1 VGRENEKGSRTPLGP
16 SQELTRPG
24 RAVRAAGAALL
35 AVHCAAALAEDAP
48 REVAPRIDTI
58 EIRPTNVFAPDE
70 AAKSFFPY
78 GLANALHFT
87 TRTSFIQTQL
97 LFAPGDAL
105 RPDLLAETERNLRAF
120 GLFRKVTVR
129 AEGERVVVETADA
142 WTLLLRGS
150 LSNKGGVTTYS
161 IGAEEYNLLGTGRQ
175 FGFGW
180 EKETDRSSRSAF
192 YADPDLFAPHT
203 AFRLDASELSDGRFF
218 RAALGRPFYALD
230 VRWALEGAVRL
241 SDFDTKLYAGGE
253 EAMVWKEQERD
264 LLVTGGR
271 LLSRDLDAVM
281 RFIGSVEWNDVKLR
295 AGGLGAPPPE
305 ERTHRTFLF
314 LSAGL
319 AREGSGWITRRLID
333 RIDRDEDFN
342 LAPSGRLELGFS
354 PPVGDSQ
361 AAGRALLSG
370 SMGTLLPAGFAL
382 ATVAASTRLSGGI
395 ENATVSA
402 GARAYALKGPWTL
415 VGNVS
420 TLVGWNLDPESQ
432 IPLDGENGLRAYRL
446 HAVQGDR
453 RLVGNVEA
461 RVLVVPEIL
470 QLVSFGLAAF
480 GDAGWSWGDPDGFRH
495 LADAGVGLR
504 IGITRASKNSLVRVD
519 VARVLHPDPLGRT
532 GWLLSFASGQAF

>member
-1 VGRENEKGSRTPLGP
+1 VGRENEKGDRTPLGP
-16 SQELTRPG
+16 RQELTRPG

-35 AVHCAAALAEDAP
+35 AVHCSAALAED
-48 REVAPRIDTI
+48 APRIDTI

-78 GLANALHFT
+78 GLANALHLT
-87 TRTSFIQTQL
+87 TRTSFIQNQL
-97 LFAPGDAL
+97 LFAPGDTL

-120 GLFRKVTVR
+120 GLFRRAYVR
-129 AEGERVVVETADA
+129 AEGERVIVETADA
-142 WTLLLRGS
+142 WTLLVRGS

-180 EKETDRSSRSAF
+180 EKETDRSSRSVF
-192 YADPDLFAPHT
+192 YADPNLFAPHV

-230 VRWALEGAVRL
+230 APWALEGAVRR

-253 EAMVWKEQERD
+253 EATVWKQEERD
-264 LLVTGGR
+264 VLVTGGR
-271 LLSRDLDAVM
+271 LLSRDPDAVV
-281 RFIGSVEWNDVKLR
+281 RFVGSVEWSDVKLG
-295 AGGLGAPPPE
+295 AGGLGVPPPA
-305 ERTHRTFLF
+305 ERARRTFLF
-314 LSAGL
+314 LSAGV
-319 AREGSGWITRRLID
+319 AREGSGWIARRLID

-354 PPVGDSQ
+354 LPVGEAQ
-361 AAGRALLSG
+361 TAGRALLSG
-370 SMGTLLPAGFAL
+370 SVGTLLPSGFAL
-382 ATVAASTRLSGGI
+382 ATVTASTRLSGGV
-395 ENATVSA
+395 ENASVSA
-402 GARAYALKGPWTL
+402 GARAYLLKGPWTL

-420 TLVGWNLDPESQ
+420 TLAGWNLDPESQ
-432 IPLDGENGLRAYRL
+432 IPLDGETGLRAYRL
-446 HAVQGDR
+446 HAVEGNR

-480 GDAGWSWGDPDGFRH
+480 GDAGWSWGEPDGFWH

-504 IGITRASKNSLVRVD
+504 IGIARASKNSLLRMD
-519 VARVLHPDPLGRT
+519 VARSLHPDPLGRT
-532 GWLLSFASGQAF
+532 GWLLSFSSGQAF

>member
-1 VGRENEKGSRTPLGP
+1 MGREDEKGSRTPLG
-16 SQELTRPG
+16 SRQELTRPG

-35 AVHCAAALAEDAP
+35 AVHFSTAAADDVP
-48 REVAPRIDTI
+48 RMDTI

-87 TRTSFIQTQL
+87 TRASFIQKQL
-97 LFAPGDAL
+97 LFVPGDAL

-120 GLFRKVTVR
+120 GLFRKASVR
-129 AEGERVVVETADA
+129 AERARVVVETADA

-175 FGFGW
+175 IGFGW
-180 EKETDRSSRSAF
+180 EREADRSSRSVF
-192 YADPDLFAPHT
+192 YVDPNLFAPHVV
-203 AFRLDASELSDGRFF
+203 FRLDAAELSDGRYL
-218 RAALGRPFYALD
+218 RAGLGRPFYALD
-230 VRWALEGAVRL
+230 VPWALEAAVRV

-253 EAMVWKEQERD
+253 KAFVWKQQERD

-271 LLSRDLDAVM
+271 LLSRDLDAVI
-281 RFIGSVEWNDVKLR
+281 RFIGSVGWTDVKLGG
-295 AGGLGAPPPE
+295 GGLGPPPPPG
-305 ERTHRTFLF
+305 RSHRTFLF
-314 LSAGL
+314 LSAGF
-319 AREGSGWITRRLID
+319 AREGSGWITRRLVD
-333 RIDRDEDFN
+333 RIGRDEDFN

-354 PPVGDSQ
+354 VPVGEAQS
-361 AAGRALLSG
+361 AGRALVSG
-370 SMGTLLPAGFAL
+370 SMGTLLPTGFAL
-382 ATVAASTRLSGGI
+382 ATATASTRLSGGV
-395 ENATVSA
+395 ENARLSA
-402 GARAYALKGPWTL
+402 GARAYAMKGPWTL
-415 VGNVS
+415 VGNIS

-432 IPLDGENGLRAYRL
+432 IPLDGESGVRAYRL
-446 HAVQGDR
+446 HAVEGNR

-480 GDAGWSWGDPDGFRH
+480 GDAGWSWGDPDGFWH

-504 IGITRASKNSLVRVD
+504 IGITRASKNSLLRMD
-519 VARVLHPDPLGRT
+519 VARSLHPDPLGRT
-532 GWLLSFASGQAF
+532 GWLLSFSSGQAF